1 MPNNY
6 YGSVSPLKLKKVAGG
21 SVSGKGSVP
30 SMKEK
35 PAFPSAGAPG
45 KTQKNRSGGV
55 YKCKVYP
62 KSEGL

>member
-1 MPNNY
+1 MANRRYTSN
-6 YGSVSPLKLKKVAGG
+6 SQLKVSDPKGG
-21 SVSGKGSVP
+21 HNGRSGSVP

-45 KTQKNRSGGV
+45 KTQKDRSGGTP
-55 YKCKVYP
+55 KCKVYP